1 MHIYI
6 RPINIFCNFVVVE
19 VNTMI
24 MKRIML
30 TSITLLLCTLISSC
44 GSESQTPSTNDD
56 TAPSITL
63 EASTTTNTSVEV
75 KVAISNA
82 DVAYCLLRDE
92 GAATPSTLEMM
103 KGEKLTESGTIK
115 FDGLQTGYTYEVFGI
130 AGKNG
135 TYSNVTALEVK
146 TSGEIDYNFPDAGV
160 KAFTTTADKK
170 SLFKNIEVMDVS
182 GVGDDVATITIDNAT
197 RYQAMEG
204 FGPAITGSAAY
215 NLSKM
220 KPADREKI
228 LKAAFDPKE
237 GLGYNYIRVSIGC
250 SDFSLQ
256 EFTWCDQEGLEFFGV
271 HEEDETYLF
280 PILREILAINPDVKI
295 IAAPWTAPLWMKV
308 GRYDNNPYNKW
319 AGGKLNPD
327 YYDEYA
333 EYLVMWIEEMEANG
347 FEIESITPQNEP
359 LHDGN
364 SASTY
369 MSWEQQRNFIK
380 NNLGPAF
387 EAAGLDTKI
396 WVYDHNFDVTDFVK
410 NIYADKE
417 ASKYVEGSAW
427 HAYGGSS
434 SALAQIYK
442 ADPSK
447 SIYFTEQSIG
457 TWCPNFG
464 DNLLWHIRE
473 VCLGTIN
480 NYCRAVVLW
489 NFMLDAERGP
499 NRPGGCTTCYG
510 FVDCDA
516 SYAYNT
522 LTYRSHWYAIGHM
535 SKVIQRGAYRI
546 KSSGSGV
553 TLSAFENPDG
563 TFAAVILNDKDEDKQ
578 VVVKSPKGDF
588 TLTLAGRSVTSISW

>member
-1 MHIYI
+1 MTHFKLSTLLIALCTFACSCAATNDVI
-6 RPINIFCNFVVVE
+6 DDTPRE
-19 VNTMI
+19 DA
-24 MKRIML
+24 
-30 TSITLLLCTLISSC
+30 TSIELSLIEVT
-44 GSESQTPSTNDD
+44 GSYATVDVQ
-56 TAPSITL
+56 L
-63 EASTTTNTSVEV
+63 V
-75 KVAISNA
+75 NA
-82 DVAYCLLRDE
+82 DVAYCLLCDDT
-92 GAATPSTLEMM
+92 APTPQLSQLM
-103 KGEKLTESGTIK
+103 KGQKLTQSGEIT
-115 FDGLQTGYTYEVFGI
+115 FDGLESGYSYKVYGV

-135 TYSNVTALEVK
+135 VYTGVK
-146 TSGEIDYNFPDAGV
+146 SLDVKASGEIDYNFPDGGV
-160 KAFTTTADKK
+160 KAFTTTASK
-170 SLFKNIEVMDVS
+170 SMLFKDIDIADVS
-182 GVGDDVATITIDNAT
+182 GVGDDVLTLSIDTST

-228 LKAAFDPKE
+228 LKAAFDPE
-237 GLGYNYIRVSIGC
+237 QGLGYNYIRISIGC
-250 SDFSLQ
+250 SDFSLS
-256 EFTWCDQEGLEFFGV
+256 EFTWCDKEGLEFFGV
-271 HEEDETYLF
+271 HDEDKTYLF

-295 IAAPWTAPLWMKV
+295 IAAPWTAPLWMKID
-308 GRYDNNPYNKW
+308 RYNNSPYNKW
-319 AGGKLNPD
+319 AGGKLNPE

-333 EYLVMWIEEMEANG
+333 EYLVMWVEEMEANG
-347 FEIESITPQNEP
+347 FKIESITPQNEP

-396 WVYDHNFDVTDFVK
+396 WIYDHNFDVTDFVK

-434 SALAQIYK
+434 SALAQIVS
-442 ADPSK
+442 ADPTK

-473 VCLGTIN
+473 VCLGAIN
-480 NYCRAVVLW
+480 NSCRAVVLW

-499 NRPGGCTTCYG
+499 NRPGGCQTCYG

-522 LTYRSHWYAIGHM
+522 LTFRSHWYAIGHM
-535 SKVIQRGAYRI
+535 SKVVQRGAYRI

-563 TFAAVILNDKDEDKQ
+563 TLSAVVLNDKDEDKQ

-588 TLTLAGRSVTSISW
+588 TLTLAGRSVTSIIW

>member
-1 MHIYI
+1 M
-6 RPINIFCNFVVVE
+6 RRFSLLASFVA
-19 VNTMI
+19 I
-24 MKRIML
+24 
-30 TSITLLLCTLISSC
+30 CATLIGC
-44 GSESQTPSTNDD
+44 GSESPAQPVDRPT
-56 TAPSITL
+56 
-63 EASTTTNTSVEV
+63 TSVTLKLASATNSSIEV
-75 KVAISNA
+75 DVVLENA
-82 DVAYCLLRDE
+82 DFAYCDIF
-92 GAATPSTLEMM
+92 AADATTPQLSTLRNGR
-103 KGEKLTESGTIK
+103 KITESGKIL
-115 FDGLQTGYTYEVFGI
+115 FEGLEAGYSYKVYAIASRNNVYTGVVGI
-130 AGKNG
+130 D
-135 TYSNVTALEVK
+135 VK
-146 TSGEIDYNFPDAGV
+146 TSGEIDYNFPDGGV
-160 KAFTTTADKK
+160 KAFTTTASK
-170 SLFKNIEVMDVS
+170 SMLFKDIDVADVS
-182 GVGDDVATITIDNAT
+182 NVKDGAPEIKIDAST

-220 KPADREKI
+220 KPTDREKI

-256 EFTWCDQEGLEFFGV
+256 EFTWCDKEGLEFFGV
-271 HEEDETYLF
+271 HDDDKTYLF
-280 PILREILAINPDVKI
+280 PILREILAINPNVKI

-308 GRYDNNPYNKW
+308 DRYSNEPYSKW

-333 EYLVMWIEEMEANG
+333 QYLVMWVEEMELNG
-347 FEIESITPQNEP
+347 FQIESITPQNEP

-396 WVYDHNFDVTDFVK
+396 WIYDHNFDVTDFVK

-489 NFMLDAERGP
+489 NFMLDGNRGP

-535 SKVIQRGAYRI
+535 SRVVKRDAYRI
-546 KSSGSGV
+546 KSSASGV
-553 TLSAFENPDG
+553 AASAFENPDG
-563 TFAAVILNDKDEDKQ
+563 TYSAVVLNDADEEKTL
-578 VVVKSPKGDF
+578 VVKSPAGDF
-588 TLTLAGRSVTSISW
+588 KCKLAARSVTSLIWK

>member
-1 MHIYI
+1 M
-6 RPINIFCNFVVVE
+6 RRLNF
-19 VNTMI
+19 
-24 MKRIML
+24 IML
-30 TSITLLLCTLISSC
+30 IAALCSFTISCAGDNSDTSTPPAKDETTIELSQSS
-44 GSESQTPSTNDD
+44 
-56 TAPSITL
+56 A
-63 EASTTTNTSVEV
+63 TNTSVEV
-75 KVAISNA
+75 SVALANA
-82 DVAYCLLRDE
+82 DVAYCRLYE
-92 GAATPSTLEMM
+92 AGTATPSLSSLRDGQKLSES
-103 KGEKLTESGTIK
+103 GKLTFE
-115 FDGLQTGYTYEVFGI
+115 GLEAGYSYKVYGI
-130 AGKNG
+130 AGRNG
-135 TYSNVTALEVK
+135 IYTNVVGIDVK
-146 TSGEIDYNFPDAGV
+146 TSGEIDYNFPTGGV
-160 KAFTTTADKK
+160 EAFTTTASKSMLMKTIEAEDIRSASDK
-170 SLFKNIEVMDVS
+170 SL
-182 GVGDDVATITIDNAT
+182 TITIDNTT
-197 RYQAMEG
+197 RYQSMEG

-215 NLSKM
+215 NLLKM
-220 KPADREKI
+220 NASERDRLLRE
-228 LKAAFDPKE
+228 AFHPTE
-237 GLGYNYIRVSIGC
+237 GLGYNYVRISIGC
-250 SDFSLQ
+250 SDFSLR
-256 EFTWCDQEGLEFFGV
+256 EYTWCDQEGLEFFAV
-271 HEEDETYLF
+271 HPDDSQYLF
-280 PILREILAINPDVKI
+280 PVLREILAINPDVKI
-295 IAAPWTAPLWMKV
+295 IAAPWTAPLWMKID
-308 GRYDNNPYNKW
+308 RYSNKPYDKW

-333 EYLVMWIEEMEANG
+333 QYLVMWVEEMELNG
-347 FEIESITPQNEP
+347 FKIESITPQNEP

-380 NNLGPAF
+380 NHLGPAF

-396 WVYDHNFDVTDFVK
+396 WIYDHNFDVTDFVK

-442 ADPSK
+442 ADPTK

-516 SYAYNT
+516 SYSYST
-522 LTYRSHWYAIGHM
+522 LTFRSHWYAIGHM
-535 SKVIQRGAYRI
+535 SKVVKRNAVRI
-546 KSSGSGV
+546 KCSGSV
-553 TLSAFENPDG
+553 TASAFENPDG
-563 TFAAVILNDKDEDKQ
+563 TIAAVMLNDSEDDKQ

-588 TLTLAGRSVTSISW
+588 VVTLAARSVTSLVW

>member
-1 MHIYI
+1 MTH
-6 RPINIFCNFVVVE
+6 F
-19 VNTMI
+19 
-24 MKRIML
+24 KL
-30 TSITLLLCTLISSC
+30 STLLIALCTFACSCAASNEVTDTPIS
-44 GSESQTPSTNDD
+44 DK
-56 TAPSITL
+56 PSIEL
-63 EASTTTNTSVEV
+63 RLCNATNTSVEV
-75 KVAISNA
+75 EVTLANA
-82 DVAYCLLRDE
+82 DVAYCVLCNE

-103 KGEKLTESGTIK
+103 KGQKLTSSGIVT
-115 FDGLQTGYTYEVFGI
+115 FDGLETGYTYVVFGV
-130 AGKNG
+130 AGSNG
-135 TYSNVTALEVK
+135 TYSNVCSLEIM
-146 TSGEIDYNFPDAGV
+146 TSGEIDYNFPDEGV
-160 KAFTTTADKK
+160 KAFTTTASKTM
-170 SLFKNIEVMDVS
+170 LFKDIDVADLS
-182 GVGDDVATITIDNAT
+182 GVGDGILTLTIDNGT

-228 LKAAFDPKE
+228 LKAAFDPEE
-237 GLGYNYIRVSIGC
+237 GLGYNYIRISIGC
-250 SDFSLQ
+250 SDFSLT
-256 EFTWCDQEGLEFFGV
+256 EFTWCDKEGLEFFGV
-271 HEEDETYLF
+271 HDDDKTYLF
-280 PILREILAINPDVKI
+280 PILREILAINPSVKI
-295 IAAPWTAPLWMKV
+295 IAAPWTVPLWMKI

-319 AGGKLNPD
+319 AGGRLNPD

-333 EYLVMWIEEMEANG
+333 EYLVMWVEEMEANG
-347 FEIESITPQNEP
+347 FKIESITPQNEP

-387 EAAGLDTKI
+387 EKAGLDTKI
-396 WVYDHNFDVTDFVK
+396 WIYDHNFDVTDFVK

-442 ADPSK
+442 ADPTK

-480 NYCRAVVLW
+480 NSCRAVVLW

-499 NRPGGCTTCYG
+499 NRPGGCQTCYG

-535 SKVIQRGAYRI
+535 SKVVQRGAYRI

-563 TFAAVILNDKDEDKQ
+563 TLSAVVLNDKDEDRQ
-578 VVVKSPKGDF
+578 VVIKSPKGDF
-588 TLTLAGRSVTSISW
+588 TLTLAGRSVTSIIW

>member
-1 MHIYI
+1 M
-6 RPINIFCNFVVVE
+6 RRLNF
-19 VNTMI
+19 
-24 MKRIML
+24 IML
-30 TSITLLLCTLISSC
+30 IAALCSFTISCAGDNSDTSTPPAKDETTIELSQSS
-44 GSESQTPSTNDD
+44 
-56 TAPSITL
+56 A
-63 EASTTTNTSVEV
+63 TNTSVEV
-75 KVAISNA
+75 SVALANA
-82 DVAYCLLRDE
+82 DVAYCRLCE
-92 GAATPSTLEMM
+92 AGTATPSLSSLRDGQKLSES
-103 KGEKLTESGTIK
+103 GKLTFE
-115 FDGLQTGYTYEVFGI
+115 GLEAGYSYKVYGI
-130 AGKNG
+130 AGRNG
-135 TYSNVTALEVK
+135 IYTNVVGIDVK
-146 TSGEIDYNFPDAGV
+146 TSGEIDYNFPTGGV
-160 KAFTTTADKK
+160 EAFTTTASKSMLMKTIEAEDIRSASDK
-170 SLFKNIEVMDVS
+170 SL
-182 GVGDDVATITIDNAT
+182 TITIDNTT
-197 RYQAMEG
+197 RYQSMEG

-215 NLSKM
+215 NLLKM
-220 KPADREKI
+220 NASERDRLLRE
-228 LKAAFDPKE
+228 AFHPTE
-237 GLGYNYIRVSIGC
+237 GLGYNYVRISIGC
-250 SDFSLQ
+250 SDFSLR
-256 EFTWCDQEGLEFFGV
+256 EYTWCDQEGLEFFAV
-271 HEEDETYLF
+271 HPDDSQYLF
-280 PILREILAINPDVKI
+280 PVLREILAINPDVKI
-295 IAAPWTAPLWMKV
+295 IAAPWTAPLWMKID
-308 GRYDNNPYNKW
+308 RYSNKPYDKW

-333 EYLVMWIEEMEANG
+333 QYLVMWVEEMELNG
-347 FEIESITPQNEP
+347 FKIESITPQNEP

-380 NNLGPAF
+380 NHLGPAF

-396 WVYDHNFDVTDFVK
+396 WIYDHNFDVTDFVK

-442 ADPSK
+442 ADPTK

-516 SYAYNT
+516 SYSYST
-522 LTYRSHWYAIGHM
+522 LTFRSHWYAIGHM
-535 SKVIQRGAYRI
+535 SKVVKRNAVRI
-546 KSSGSGV
+546 KCSGSV
-553 TLSAFENPDG
+553 TASAFENPDG
-563 TFAAVILNDKDEDKQ
+563 TIAAVMLNDSEDDKQ

-588 TLTLAGRSVTSISW
+588 VVTLAARSVTSLVW

>member
-1 MHIYI
+1 M
-6 RPINIFCNFVVVE
+6 RRLNF
-19 VNTMI
+19 
-24 MKRIML
+24 IML
-30 TSITLLLCTLISSC
+30 IAALCSFTISCAGDNSDTSTPPAKDETTIELSQSS
-44 GSESQTPSTNDD
+44 
-56 TAPSITL
+56 A
-63 EASTTTNTSVEV
+63 TNTSVEV
-75 KVAISNA
+75 SVALANA
-82 DVAYCLLRDE
+82 DVAYCRLYE
-92 GAATPSTLEMM
+92 AGTATPSLSSLRDGQKLSES
-103 KGEKLTESGTIK
+103 GKLT
-115 FDGLQTGYTYEVFGI
+115 FDGLEAGYSYKVYGI
-130 AGKNG
+130 AGRNG
-135 TYSNVTALEVK
+135 IYTNVVGIDVK
-146 TSGEIDYNFPDAGV
+146 TSGEIDYNFPTGGV
-160 KAFTTTADKK
+160 EAFTTTASKSMLMKTIEAEDIRSASDK
-170 SLFKNIEVMDVS
+170 SL
-182 GVGDDVATITIDNAT
+182 TITIDNTT
-197 RYQAMEG
+197 RYQSMEG

-215 NLSKM
+215 NLLKM
-220 KPADREKI
+220 NASERDRLLRE
-228 LKAAFDPKE
+228 AFHPTE
-237 GLGYNYIRVSIGC
+237 GLGYNYVRISIGC
-250 SDFSLQ
+250 SDFSLR
-256 EFTWCDQEGLEFFGV
+256 EYTWCDQEGLEFFAV
-271 HEEDETYLF
+271 HPDDSQYLF
-280 PILREILAINPDVKI
+280 PVLREILAINPDVKI
-295 IAAPWTAPLWMKV
+295 IAAPWTAPLWMKID
-308 GRYDNNPYNKW
+308 RYSNKPYDKW

-333 EYLVMWIEEMEANG
+333 QYLVMWVEEMELNG
-347 FEIESITPQNEP
+347 FKIESITPQNEP

-380 NNLGPAF
+380 NHLGPAF

-396 WVYDHNFDVTDFVK
+396 WIYDHNFDVTDFVK

-442 ADPSK
+442 ADPTK

-516 SYAYNT
+516 SYSYST
-522 LTYRSHWYAIGHM
+522 LTFRSHWYAIGHM
-535 SKVIQRGAYRI
+535 SKVVKRNAVRI
-546 KSSGSGV
+546 KCSGSV
-553 TLSAFENPDG
+553 TASAFENPDG
-563 TFAAVILNDKDEDKQ
+563 TIAAVMLNDSEDDKQ

-588 TLTLAGRSVTSISW
+588 VVTLAARSVTSLVW

>member
-1 MHIYI
+1 MRDLKLSALLIVLCSFI
-6 RPINIFCNFVVVE
+6 CSCAGSDPSTPTPPKAE
-19 VNTMI
+19 
-24 MKRIML
+24 
-30 TSITLLLCTLISSC
+30 TSIELSL
-44 GSESQTPSTNDD
+44 N
-56 TAPSITL
+56 
-63 EASTTTNTSVEV
+63 EATGNSV
-75 KVAISNA
+75 KVNAKLVDA
-82 DVAYCLLRDE
+82 DVAYCLLLDNE
-92 GAATPSTLEMM
+92 APTPQLSQLM
-103 KGEKLTESGTIK
+103 KGTKLTESGVIT
-115 FDGLQTGYTYEVFGI
+115 FDGLETGYTYKVYGI
-130 AGKNG
+130 ASKSSVYTGVV
-135 TYSNVTALEVK
+135 SLEVK
-146 TSGEIDYNFPDAGV
+146 TTGEIDYNFPDAGV

-170 SLFKNIEVMDVS
+170 SLFKDIDVEDVS
-182 GVGDDVATITIDNAT
+182 GVGDNITTITVDNAT

-250 SDFSLQ
+250 SDFSLS

-295 IAAPWTAPLWMKV
+295 IAAPWTAPLWMKID
-308 GRYDNNPYNKW
+308 RYNNNPYNKW

-333 EYLVMWIEEMEANG
+333 QYLVMWVEEMEANG
-347 FEIESITPQNEP
+347 FKIESITPQNEP

-396 WVYDHNFDVTDFVK
+396 WIYDHNFDVTDFVK

-499 NRPGGCTTCYG
+499 NRPGGCQTCYG

-535 SKVIQRGAYRI
+535 SKVVQRGAYRI
-546 KSSGSGV
+546 KSSGAGV

-563 TFAAVILNDKDEDKQ
+563 TLAAVVLNEKDEEKQ

-588 TLTLAGRSVTSISW
+588 TLTLAGRSVTSIIW

>member
-1 MHIYI
+1 
-6 RPINIFCNFVVVE
+6 
-19 VNTMI
+19 
-24 MKRIML
+24 MKRFG
-30 TSITLLLCTLISSC
+30 LLMFTMALCAICTAC
-44 GSESQTPSTNDD
+44 GNE
-56 TAPSITL
+56 APADKPV
-63 EASTTTNTSVEV
+63 ETTTSVALELVEAKGDSVEV
-75 KVAISNA
+75 KLTLTNA
-82 DVAYCLLRDE
+82 DVAYCLLLDE
-92 GAATPSTLEMM
+92 ESTTPQLTQMM
-103 KGEKLTESGTIK
+103 KGNKLTESGNVT
-115 FDGLQTGYTYEVFGI
+115 FDGLESGYTYMVYAI
-130 AGKNG
+130 AGKNN
-135 TYSNVTALEVK
+135 TYTGIKSLEVK
-146 TSGEIDYNFPDAGV
+146 TSGEIDYNFPDGGV
-160 KAFTTTADKK
+160 KAFTTTASK
-170 SLFKNIEVMDVS
+170 SMLFKDIAVADVS
-182 GVGDDVATITIDNAT
+182 GVADDITTLTIDSST

-228 LKAAFDPKE
+228 LKAAFDTKE
-237 GLGYNYIRVSIGC
+237 GLGYNYIRISIGC
-250 SDFSLQ
+250 SDFSLS

-271 HEEDETYLF
+271 HEEDSTYLF
-280 PILREILAINPDVKI
+280 PILREILTINPNVKI
-295 IAAPWTAPLWMKV
+295 IAAPWTAPLWMKID
-308 GRYDNNPYNKW
+308 RYSNEPYTKW

-333 EYLVMWIEEMEANG
+333 EYLVMWVEEMEANG
-347 FEIESITPQNEP
+347 FQIESITPQNEP

-369 MSWEQQRNFIK
+369 MTWEQQRNFIK
-380 NNLGPAF
+380 NHLGPAF
-387 EAAGLDTKI
+387 EAASLDTKI
-396 WVYDHNFDVTDFVK
+396 WIYDHNFDVTDFVT
-410 NIYADKE
+410 NIYKDKE

-434 SALAQIYK
+434 SALATVYK

-464 DNLLWHIRE
+464 DNLLWHIHE

-516 SYAYNT
+516 SYSYNT

-535 SKVIQRGAYRI
+535 SKVVQRGAYRI

-553 TLSAFENPDG
+553 TMSAFENPDG
-563 TFAAVILNDKDEDKQ
+563 TLSAVILNDKDEDKQ

-588 TLTLAGRSVTSISW
+588 TLTLAGRSVTSIVW

>member
-1 MHIYI
+1 M
-6 RPINIFCNFVVVE
+6 RRLNF
-19 VNTMI
+19 
-24 MKRIML
+24 IML
-30 TSITLLLCTLISSC
+30 IAALCSFTISCAGDNSDTSTPPAKDETTIELSQSS
-44 GSESQTPSTNDD
+44 
-56 TAPSITL
+56 A
-63 EASTTTNTSVEV
+63 TNTSVEV
-75 KVAISNA
+75 SVALANA
-82 DVAYCLLRDE
+82 DVAYCRLYE
-92 GAATPSTLEMM
+92 AGTATPSLSSLRDGQKLSES
-103 KGEKLTESGTIK
+103 GKLTFE
-115 FDGLQTGYTYEVFGI
+115 GLEAGYSYKVYGI
-130 AGKNG
+130 AGRNG
-135 TYSNVTALEVK
+135 IYTNVVGIDVK
-146 TSGEIDYNFPDAGV
+146 TSGEIDYNFPTGGV
-160 KAFTTTADKK
+160 EAFTTTASKSMLMKTIEAEDIRSASDK
-170 SLFKNIEVMDVS
+170 SL
-182 GVGDDVATITIDNAT
+182 TITIDNTT
-197 RYQAMEG
+197 RYQSMEG

-215 NLSKM
+215 NLLKM
-220 KPADREKI
+220 NASERDRLLRE
-228 LKAAFDPKE
+228 AFHPTE
-237 GLGYNYIRVSIGC
+237 GLGYNYVRISIGC
-250 SDFSLQ
+250 SDFSLR
-256 EFTWCDQEGLEFFGV
+256 EYTWCDQEGLEFFAV
-271 HEEDETYLF
+271 HPDDSQYLF
-280 PILREILAINPDVKI
+280 PVLREILAINPDVKI
-295 IAAPWTAPLWMKV
+295 IAAPWTAPLWMKID
-308 GRYDNNPYNKW
+308 RYSNKPYDKW

-333 EYLVMWIEEMEANG
+333 QYLVMWVEEMELNG
-347 FEIESITPQNEP
+347 FKIESITPQNEP

-380 NNLGPAF
+380 NHLGPAF

-396 WVYDHNFDVTDFVK
+396 WIYDHNFDVTDFVK

-442 ADPSK
+442 ADPTK

-516 SYAYNT
+516 SYSYST
-522 LTYRSHWYAIGHM
+522 LTFRSHWYAIGHM
-535 SKVIQRGAYRI
+535 SKVVKRDAVRI
-546 KSSGSGV
+546 KCSGSV
-553 TLSAFENPDG
+553 TASAFENPDG
-563 TFAAVILNDKDEDKQ
+563 TIAAVMLNDSEDDKQ
-578 VVVKSPKGDF
+578 VVLKSPKGDF
-588 TLTLAGRSVTSISW
+588 VVTLAARSVTSLVW

>member
-1 MHIYI
+1 
-6 RPINIFCNFVVVE
+6 
-19 VNTMI
+19 
-24 MKRIML
+24 MKRFG
-30 TSITLLLCTLISSC
+30 LLLLTLAMCAICTAC
-44 GSESQTPSTNDD
+44 GNEAPADKPIQTV
-56 TAPSITL
+56 
-63 EASTTTNTSVEV
+63 TSVELALIEAKNDSV
-75 KVAISNA
+75 EIKLTLTDA
-82 DVAYCLLRDE
+82 DVAYCLLLDE
-92 GAATPSTLEMM
+92 GAATPQLSQLM
-103 KGEKLTESGTIK
+103 KGKKLTESGNIT
-115 FDGLQTGYTYEVFGI
+115 FDGLEAGYTYVVFAI
-130 AGKNG
+130 AGKNN
-135 TYSNVTALEVK
+135 TYTGVKSLEVK
-146 TSGEIDYNFPDAGV
+146 TSGEIDYNYPDDGV
-160 KAFTTTADKK
+160 KAFTTTASK
-170 SLFKNIEVMDVS
+170 SMLFKDIEVKDTS
-182 GVGDDVATITIDNAT
+182 GVGDDVTTLSIDSST

-220 KPADREKI
+220 RPADREKI

-250 SDFSLQ
+250 SDFSLS

-280 PILREILAINPDVKI
+280 PILREILAINPNVKI

-308 GRYDNNPYNKW
+308 DRYSNEPYSKW

-333 EYLVMWIEEMEANG
+333 QYLVMWVEEMEANG
-347 FEIESITPQNEP
+347 FQIESITPQNEP

-396 WVYDHNFDVTDFVK
+396 WIYDHNFDVTDFVK

-499 NRPGGCTTCYG
+499 NRPGGCQTCYG
-510 FVDCDA
+510 FVDCDG

-546 KSSGSGV
+546 KSSGAGV
-553 TLSAFENPDG
+553 TMSAFENPDG
-563 TFAAVILNDKDEDKQ
+563 TLSAVILNDSDKDKQ
-578 VVVKSPKGDF
+578 VVIKSPKGDF
-588 TLTLAGRSVTSISW
+588 TLTLAGRSVTSIIW

>member
-1 MHIYI
+1 M
-6 RPINIFCNFVVVE
+6 NFATTLIVALATLFSGCGKEPAPAPTPNENKTTIELKQANATDNTVE
-19 VNTMI
+19 VAV
-24 MKRIML
+24 
-30 TSITLLLCTLISSC
+30 TL
-44 GSESQTPSTNDD
+44 Q
-56 TAPSITL
+56 
-63 EASTTTNTSVEV
+63 
-75 KVAISNA
+75 NA
-82 DVAYCLLRDE
+82 DVAYCLLLD
-92 GAATPSTLEMM
+92 ADSATPQLTAMM
-103 KGEKLTESGTIK
+103 KGEKLTESTTLT
-115 FDGLQTGYTYEVFGI
+115 FDGLESGYTYKVYGI
-130 AGKNG
+130 AARNSVY
-135 TYSNVTALEVK
+135 TNVVGIEVR
-146 TSGEIDYNFPDAGV
+146 TSGEIDYNFPDEGV
-160 KAFTTTADKK
+160 KAITTTASK
-170 SLFKNIEVMDVS
+170 SMLFKEVAASDTSKLPADAVE
-182 GVGDDVATITIDNAT
+182 ITIDNKT
-197 RYQAMEG
+197 HYQSMEG

-220 KPADREKI
+220 KEADRAKI
-228 LKAAFDPKE
+228 LKDAFHPTE

-295 IAAPWTAPLWMKV
+295 IAAPWTAPLWMKID
-308 GRYDNNPYNKW
+308 RYNNTPYNKW

-333 EYLVMWIEEMEANG
+333 QYLVMWVEEMEANG
-347 FEIESITPQNEP
+347 FKIESITPQNEP

-387 EAAGLDTKI
+387 EEAGLTTKI
-396 WVYDHNFDVTDFVK
+396 WIYDHNFDVTDFVK

-499 NRPGGCTTCYG
+499 NRPGGCQTCYG
-510 FVDCDA
+510 FVDCDG

-535 SKVIQRGAYRI
+535 SKVVQRGAQRI
-546 KSSGSGV
+546 KSSASGV

-563 TFAAVILNDKDEDKQ
+563 TLSAVVLNDKDEDKQ
-578 VVVKSPKGDF
+578 VVVRSPKGDF
-588 TLTLAGRSVTSISW
+588 VLTLAGRSVTSIIW

>member
-1 MHIYI
+1 M
-6 RPINIFCNFVVVE
+6 RRLNF
-19 VNTMI
+19 
-24 MKRIML
+24 IML
-30 TSITLLLCTLISSC
+30 IAALCSFTISCAGDNSDTSTPPAKDETTIELSQSS
-44 GSESQTPSTNDD
+44 
-56 TAPSITL
+56 A
-63 EASTTTNTSVEV
+63 TNTSVEV
-75 KVAISNA
+75 SVALANA
-82 DVAYCLLRDE
+82 DVAYCRLYE
-92 GAATPSTLEMM
+92 AGTATPSLSSLRDGQKLSES
-103 KGEKLTESGTIK
+103 GKLTFE
-115 FDGLQTGYTYEVFGI
+115 GLEAGYSYKVYGI
-130 AGKNG
+130 AGRNG
-135 TYSNVTALEVK
+135 IYTNVVGIDVK
-146 TSGEIDYNFPDAGV
+146 TSGEIDYNFPTGGV
-160 KAFTTTADKK
+160 EAFTTTASKSMLMKTIEAEDIRSASDK
-170 SLFKNIEVMDVS
+170 SL
-182 GVGDDVATITIDNAT
+182 TITIDNTT
-197 RYQAMEG
+197 RYQSMEG

-215 NLSKM
+215 NLLKM
-220 KPADREKI
+220 NASERDRLLRE
-228 LKAAFDPKE
+228 AFHSTE
-237 GLGYNYIRVSIGC
+237 GLGYNYVRISIGC
-250 SDFSLQ
+250 SDFSLR
-256 EFTWCDQEGLEFFGV
+256 EYTWCDQEGLEFFAV
-271 HEEDETYLF
+271 HPDDSQYLF
-280 PILREILAINPDVKI
+280 PVLREILAINPDVKI
-295 IAAPWTAPLWMKV
+295 IAAPWTAPLWMKID
-308 GRYDNNPYNKW
+308 RYSNKPYDKW

-333 EYLVMWIEEMEANG
+333 QYLVMWVEEMELNG
-347 FEIESITPQNEP
+347 FKIESITPQNEP

-380 NNLGPAF
+380 NHLGPAF

-396 WVYDHNFDVTDFVK
+396 WIYDHNFDVTDFVK

-442 ADPSK
+442 ADPTK

-516 SYAYNT
+516 SYSYST
-522 LTYRSHWYAIGHM
+522 LTFRSHWYAIGHM
-535 SKVIQRGAYRI
+535 SKVVKRDAVRI
-546 KSSGSGV
+546 KCSGSV
-553 TLSAFENPDG
+553 TASAFENPDG
-563 TFAAVILNDKDEDKQ
+563 TIAAVMLNDSEDDKQ

-588 TLTLAGRSVTSISW
+588 VVTLAARSVTSLVW

>member
-1 MHIYI
+1 
-6 RPINIFCNFVVVE
+6 
-19 VNTMI
+19 
-24 MKRIML
+24 MKRFGLILL
-30 TSITLLLCTLISSC
+30 TMAMCAIYTAC
-44 GSESQTPSTNDD
+44 GSDAPAPKPDVEK
-56 TAPSITL
+56 TAIELSL
-63 EASTTTNTSVEV
+63 AEATDTSV
-75 KVAISNA
+75 KVNVTLVNA
-82 DVAYCLLRDE
+82 DVAYCLLQDVE
-92 GAATPSTLEMM
+92 SPTPQLTQLMKGKKLSESGIVTFDTLEA
-103 KGEKLTESGTIK
+103 
-115 FDGLQTGYTYEVFGI
+115 GYSYRIYGV
-130 AGKNG
+130 AGKDN
-135 TYSNVTALEVK
+135 TYSGVVSLEVK
-146 TSGEIDYNFPDAGV
+146 ASGEIDYNFPDGGV
-160 KAFTTTADKK
+160 KAFTTTASK
-170 SLFKNIEVMDVS
+170 SMLFKDIDVKDVS
-182 GVGDDVATITIDNAT
+182 DVADDITTLTIDNAT

-250 SDFSLQ
+250 SDFSLS

-280 PILREILAINPDVKI
+280 PILREILRINPDVKI
-295 IAAPWTAPLWMKV
+295 IAAPWTAPLWMKID
-308 GRYDNNPYNKW
+308 RYSNEPYSKW
-319 AGGKLNPD
+319 AGGRLNPD

-333 EYLVMWIEEMEANG
+333 QYLVMWVEEMEANG
-347 FEIESITPQNEP
+347 FKIESITPQNEP

-387 EAAGLDTKI
+387 EEAGLDTKI
-396 WVYDHNFDVTDFVK
+396 WIYDHNFDVTDFVK

-499 NRPGGCTTCYG
+499 NRPGGCQTCYG

-535 SKVIQRGAYRI
+535 SKVVQRGAYRI

-553 TLSAFENPDG
+553 TMSAFENPDG
-563 TFAAVILNDKDEDKQ
+563 TLSAVILNDKDESKQ

-588 TLTLAGRSVTSISW
+588 TLTLAGRSVTSIIW

>member
-1 MHIYI
+1 MIQFKFIMLIAALCSFTYGCAGDNSESTI
-6 RPINIFCNFVVVE
+6 PPAKDKTVIELRQISATDNSVDVE
-19 VNTMI
+19 V
-24 MKRIML
+24 
-30 TSITLLLCTLISSC
+30 TL
-44 GSESQTPSTNDD
+44 
-56 TAPSITL
+56 A
-63 EASTTTNTSVEV
+63 
-75 KVAISNA
+75 NA
-82 DVAYCLLRDE
+82 DIAYCRLYEAD
-92 GAATPSTLEMM
+92 AATPSLSALR
-103 KGEKLTESGTIK
+103 GGRSLTESGMVT
-115 FDGLQTGYTYEVFGI
+115 FDGLESGYTYKIYGVAGRNSVYTNVVGI
-130 AGKNG
+130 
-135 TYSNVTALEVK
+135 EVK
-146 TSGEIDYNFPDAGV
+146 TSGEIDYNFPEGGV
-160 KAFTTTADKK
+160 EAFTTTASKSMLMKDVEVQDVRSATDK
-170 SLFKNIEVMDVS
+170 SL
-182 GVGDDVATITIDNAT
+182 TLTIDNT
-197 RYQAMEG
+197 THYQAMEG

-215 NLSKM
+215 NLLKM
-220 KPADREKI
+220 NPTERDRLLRE
-228 LKAAFDPKE
+228 AFHPTE
-237 GLGYNYIRVSIGC
+237 GLGYNYVRISIGC

-271 HEEDETYLF
+271 HPDDSTYLF
-280 PILREILAINPDVKI
+280 PVLREILAINPDVKI
-295 IAAPWTAPLWMKV
+295 IAAPWTAPLWMKID
-308 GRYDNNPYNKW
+308 RYSNNPYNKW

-333 EYLVMWIEEMEANG
+333 QYLVMWVEEMELNG
-347 FEIESITPQNEP
+347 FKIASITPQNEP

-369 MSWEQQRNFIK
+369 MLWEQQRNFIK
-380 NNLGPAF
+380 NHLGPAF

-396 WVYDHNFDVTDFVK
+396 WIYDHNFDVTDFVK

-442 ADPSK
+442 ADPTK

-516 SYAYNT
+516 SYSYST
-522 LTYRSHWYAIGHM
+522 LTFRSHWYAIGHM
-535 SKVIQRGAYRI
+535 SKVVQRGAYRI
-546 KSSGSGV
+546 KSSGAGV

-563 TFAAVILNDKDEDKQ
+563 SLAAVILNDADSDKQ
-578 VVVKSPKGDF
+578 VVVMSPKGDF
-588 TLTLAGRSVTSISW
+588 VLNVAARSVTSLKW

>member
-1 MHIYI
+1 MSFNSVSTLIVALATLFSGCGKEPAPAPAPNEDKTTI
-6 RPINIFCNFVVVE
+6 ELRQTNATDNTVE
-19 VNTMI
+19 VAVT
-24 MKRIML
+24 L
-30 TSITLLLCTLISSC
+30 TNADIAYCLLLDA
-44 GSESQTPSTNDD
+44 ESQTPQL
-56 TAPSITL
+56 TAMT
-63 EASTTTNTSVEV
+63 
-75 KVAISNA
+75 
-82 DVAYCLLRDE
+82 
-92 GAATPSTLEMM
+92 
-103 KGEKLTESGTIK
+103 KGTKLTETATLT
-115 FDGLQTGYTYEVFGI
+115 FDGLEAGYTYKVYGI
-130 AGKNG
+130 AGRNSVY
-135 TYSNVTALEVK
+135 TNVVGIEVK
-146 TSGEIDYNFPDAGV
+146 TSGEIDYNFPEAGV
-160 KAFTTTADKK
+160 KAITTTASKTM
-170 SLFKNIEVMDVS
+170 LFKDIEASDISTLPNDAVEIS
-182 GVGDDVATITIDNAT
+182 IDNST
-197 RYQAMEG
+197 RYQTMEG
-204 FGPAITGSAAY
+204 FGPAITGSSAY

-228 LKAAFDPKE
+228 LKAAFHPTE

-250 SDFSLQ
+250 SDFSLS
-256 EFTWCDQEGLEFFGV
+256 EFTWCDEEGLEFFGV
-271 HEEDETYLF
+271 HDEDKTYLF

-295 IAAPWTAPLWMKV
+295 IAAPWTVPLWMKID
-308 GRYDNNPYNKW
+308 RYSNEPYTKW
-319 AGGKLNPD
+319 AGGRLNPE

-333 EYLVMWIEEMEANG
+333 QYLVMWVEEMEANG
-347 FEIESITPQNEP
+347 FKIEAITPQNEP

-387 EAAGLDTKI
+387 EAAELDTKI
-396 WVYDHNFDVTDFVK
+396 WIYDHNFDVTDFVK

-442 ADPSK
+442 ADPTK

-510 FVDCDA
+510 FVDCDG

-535 SKVIQRGAYRI
+535 SKAVQRGAQRI
-546 KSSGSGV
+546 KSSGAGV

-563 TFAAVILNDKDEDKQ
+563 TLSAVVLNDKESDQ
-578 VVVKSPKGDF
+578 RVVVRSPKGDF
-588 TLTLAGRSVTSISW
+588 VLTLAGRSVTSIVW

>member
-1 MHIYI
+1 M
-6 RPINIFCNFVVVE
+6 NIATTLIVALATLFSGCGKEPAPAPTPNEDKTTIELKQVNATDNTVE
-19 VNTMI
+19 VAV
-24 MKRIML
+24 
-30 TSITLLLCTLISSC
+30 TL
-44 GSESQTPSTNDD
+44 
-56 TAPSITL
+56 
-63 EASTTTNTSVEV
+63 
-75 KVAISNA
+75 KNA
-82 DVAYCLLRDE
+82 DVAYCLLLD
-92 GAATPSTLEMM
+92 ADSATPQLTAMM
-103 KGEKLTESGTIK
+103 KGEKLTESATLT
-115 FDGLQTGYTYEVFGI
+115 FDGLESGYTYKVYGI
-130 AGKNG
+130 AGRNSVY
-135 TYSNVTALEVK
+135 TNVEGIEVR
-146 TSGEIDYNFPDAGV
+146 TSGEIDYNFPDDGV
-160 KAFTTTADKK
+160 KAITTTASK
-170 SLFKNIEVMDVS
+170 SMLFKEVAVS
-182 GVGDDVATITIDNAT
+182 DTSKLPADAVEITIDNKT
-197 RYQAMEG
+197 HYQSMEG

-220 KPADREKI
+220 KEADRAKI
-228 LKAAFDPKE
+228 LKDAFHPTE
-237 GLGYNYIRVSIGC
+237 GLGYNYIRISIGC

-271 HEEDETYLF
+271 HEEDKTYLF

-295 IAAPWTAPLWMKV
+295 IAAPWTAPLWMKID
-308 GRYDNNPYNKW
+308 RYNNTPYNKW

-333 EYLVMWIEEMEANG
+333 QYLVMWVEEMEANG
-347 FEIESITPQNEP
+347 FKIESITPQNEP

-396 WVYDHNFDVTDFVK
+396 WIYDHNFDVTDFVK

-442 ADPSK
+442 ADPTK

-499 NRPGGCTTCYG
+499 NRPGGCQTCYG
-510 FVDCDA
+510 FVDCDG

-535 SKVIQRGAYRI
+535 SKVVQRGAQRI
-546 KSSGSGV
+546 KSSASGV

-563 TFAAVILNDKDEDKQ
+563 TLSAVVLNDKDEDKQ
-578 VVVKSPKGDF
+578 VVVRSPKGDF
-588 TLTLAGRSVTSISW
+588 VLTLAGRSVTSIIW

>member
-1 MHIYI
+1 MRDLKLSALLIVLCSFI
-6 RPINIFCNFVVVE
+6 CSCAGSDPSTPTPPKAE
-19 VNTMI
+19 
-24 MKRIML
+24 
-30 TSITLLLCTLISSC
+30 TSIELSL
-44 GSESQTPSTNDD
+44 N
-56 TAPSITL
+56 
-63 EASTTTNTSVEV
+63 EATGNSV
-75 KVAISNA
+75 KVNAKLVDA
-82 DVAYCLLRDE
+82 DVAYCLLLDNE
-92 GAATPSTLEMM
+92 APTPQLSQLM
-103 KGEKLTESGTIK
+103 KGTKLTESGVIT
-115 FDGLQTGYTYEVFGI
+115 FDGLETGYTYKVYGI
-130 AGKNG
+130 ASKSSVYTGVV
-135 TYSNVTALEVK
+135 SLEVK
-146 TSGEIDYNFPDAGV
+146 TTGEIDYNFPDAGV

-170 SLFKNIEVMDVS
+170 SLFKDIDVEDVS
-182 GVGDDVATITIDNAT
+182 GVGDNITTITVDNAT

-250 SDFSLQ
+250 SDFSLS

-295 IAAPWTAPLWMKV
+295 IAAPWTAPLWMKID
-308 GRYDNNPYNKW
+308 RYNNNPYNKW

-333 EYLVMWIEEMEANG
+333 QYLVMWVEEMEANG
-347 FEIESITPQNEP
+347 FKIEAITPQNEP

-396 WVYDHNFDVTDFVK
+396 WIYDHNFDVTDFVK

-499 NRPGGCTTCYG
+499 NRPGGCQTCYG

-535 SKVIQRGAYRI
+535 SKVVQRDAYRI
-546 KSSGSGV
+546 KSSGAGV

-563 TFAAVILNDKDEDKQ
+563 TLAAVVLNEKDEEKQ

-588 TLTLAGRSVTSISW
+588 TLTLAGRSVTSIIW

>member
-1 MHIYI
+1 
-6 RPINIFCNFVVVE
+6 
-19 VNTMI
+19 
-24 MKRIML
+24 MKRFG
-30 TSITLLLCTLISSC
+30 LLLLTMALCAICTAC
-44 GSESQTPSTNDD
+44 GNEAPAPKPEENE
-56 TAPSITL
+56 TAIELSLVAATD
-63 EASTTTNTSVEV
+63 TSV
-75 KVAISNA
+75 KVNVSLVNA
-82 DVAYCLLRDE
+82 DVAYCILLDDE
-92 GAATPSTLEMM
+92 ATTPQLTQLM
-103 KGEKLTESGTIK
+103 KGTKLTESGEIT
-115 FDGLQTGYTYEVFGI
+115 FGSLEAGYSYKVFGI
-130 AGKNG
+130 AGKNSVYTG
-135 TYSNVTALEVK
+135 VESLDVK
-146 TSGEIDYNFPDAGV
+146 TSGEIDYNFPDGGV
-160 KAFTTTADKK
+160 KAFTTTASK
-170 SLFKNIEVMDVS
+170 SMLFKDVDVKDVS
-182 GVGDDVATITIDNAT
+182 GVKDDIEVLTIDNAT

-220 KPADREKI
+220 KAADREKI

-237 GLGYNYIRVSIGC
+237 GLGYNYIRISIGC
-250 SDFSLQ
+250 SDFSLS
-256 EFTWCDQEGLEFFGV
+256 EFTWCDQEGLEFFEV
-271 HEEDETYLF
+271 HDDDKTYLF

-295 IAAPWTAPLWMKV
+295 IAAPWTAPLWMKID
-308 GRYDNNPYNKW
+308 RYNNGPYNKW

-333 EYLVMWIEEMEANG
+333 EYLVMWVEEMEANG
-347 FEIESITPQNEP
+347 FKIESITPQNEP

-387 EAAGLDTKI
+387 EEAGLDTKI
-396 WVYDHNFDVTDFVK
+396 WIYDHNFDVTDFVK

-499 NRPGGCTTCYG
+499 NRPGGCQTCYG
-510 FVDCDA
+510 FVDCDG

-535 SKVIQRGAYRI
+535 SKVVQRGAYRI
-546 KSSGSGV
+546 KSSGAGV

-563 TFAAVILNDKDEDKQ
+563 SFSAVILNDKDEDKQ

-588 TLTLAGRSVTSISW
+588 TLTLAGRSVTSIIW

>member
-1 MHIYI
+1 MT
-6 RPINIFCNFVVVE
+6 RINFLSFVLTFATLFTACGND
-19 VNTMI
+19 NTSEPPAPQPEKASI
-24 MKRIML
+24 
-30 TSITLLLCTLISSC
+30 SITPIAVM
-44 GSESQTPSTNDD
+44 GE
-56 TAPSITL
+56 
-63 EASTTTNTSVEV
+63 SVEV
-75 KVAISNA
+75 EVSFENA
-82 DVAYCLLRDE
+82 DVAYCMIADGE
-92 GAATPSTLEMM
+92 ATTPSLTTLM
-103 KGEKLTESGTIK
+103 KGVKLTTPDK
-115 FDGLQTGYTYEVFGI
+115 VVFDGLESATTYKIFGV
-130 AGKNG
+130 AGRNDI
-135 TYSNVTALEVK
+135 YSNIISVSVT
-146 TSGEIDYNFPDAGV
+146 TSYNFPEGGV
-160 KAFTTTADKK
+160 KAYTTTANKTMLLK
-170 SLFKNIEVMDVS
+170 EVE
-182 GVGDDVATITIDNAT
+182 VADLSKVKDGAAELRIDNAT
-197 RYQAMEG
+197 RYQKMEG
-204 FGPAITGSAAY
+204 FGPAITGSSAY

-220 KPADREKI
+220 KPAEREK
-228 LKAAFDPKE
+228 LLRAAFDPKE
-237 GLGYNYIRVSIGC
+237 GLGYNYIRMSIGC

-256 EFTWCDQEGLEFFGV
+256 EYTWCDMEGLEFFAV
-271 HEEDETYLF
+271 HDEDKNYVF

-295 IAAPWTAPLWMKV
+295 IAAPWTAPLWMKID
-308 GRYDNNPYNKW
+308 RYSNKPYNKW

-333 EYLVMWIEEMEANG
+333 QYLVMWVEEMELNG
-347 FEIESITPQNEP
+347 FKIASITPQNEP

-380 NNLGPAF
+380 NHLGPAF

-396 WVYDHNFDVTDFVK
+396 WIYDHNFDVTDFVK

-442 ADPSK
+442 ADPTK

-516 SYAYNT
+516 SYSYST
-522 LTYRSHWYAIGHM
+522 LTFRSHWYAIGHM
-535 SKVIQRGAYRI
+535 SKVVQRGAYRI
-546 KSSGSGV
+546 KSSGAGV

-563 TFAAVILNDKDEDKQ
+563 SLAAVILNDADSDKQ

-588 TLTLAGRSVTSISW
+588 VLNVAARSVTSLKW

>member
-1 MHIYI
+1 M
-6 RPINIFCNFVVVE
+6 RRLNF
-19 VNTMI
+19 
-24 MKRIML
+24 IML
-30 TSITLLLCTLISSC
+30 IAALCSFTISCAGDNSDTSTPPAKDETTIELSQSS
-44 GSESQTPSTNDD
+44 
-56 TAPSITL
+56 A
-63 EASTTTNTSVEV
+63 TNTSVEV
-75 KVAISNA
+75 SVALANA
-82 DVAYCLLRDE
+82 DVAYCRLYE
-92 GAATPSTLEMM
+92 AGTATPSLSSLRDGQKLSES
-103 KGEKLTESGTIK
+103 GKLTFE
-115 FDGLQTGYTYEVFGI
+115 GLEAGYSYKVYGI
-130 AGKNG
+130 AGRNG
-135 TYSNVTALEVK
+135 IYTNVVGIDVK
-146 TSGEIDYNFPDAGV
+146 TSGEIDYNFPTGGV
-160 KAFTTTADKK
+160 EAFTTTASKSMLMKTIEAEDIRSASDK
-170 SLFKNIEVMDVS
+170 SL
-182 GVGDDVATITIDNAT
+182 TITIDNTT
-197 RYQAMEG
+197 RYQSMEG

-215 NLSKM
+215 NLLKM
-220 KPADREKI
+220 NASERDRLLRE
-228 LKAAFDPKE
+228 AFHPTE
-237 GLGYNYIRVSIGC
+237 GLGYNYVRISIGC
-250 SDFSLQ
+250 SDFSLR
-256 EFTWCDQEGLEFFGV
+256 EYTWCDQEGLEFFAV
-271 HEEDETYLF
+271 HPDDSQYLF
-280 PILREILAINPDVKI
+280 PVLREILAINPDLKI
-295 IAAPWTAPLWMKV
+295 IAAPWTAPLWMKID
-308 GRYDNNPYNKW
+308 RYSNKPYDKW

-333 EYLVMWIEEMEANG
+333 QYLVMWVEEMELNG
-347 FEIESITPQNEP
+347 FKIESITPQNEP

-380 NNLGPAF
+380 NHLGPAF

-396 WVYDHNFDVTDFVK
+396 WIYDHNFDVTDFVK

-442 ADPSK
+442 ADPTK

-516 SYAYNT
+516 SYSYST
-522 LTYRSHWYAIGHM
+522 LTFRSHWYAIGHM
-535 SKVIQRGAYRI
+535 SKVVKRDAVRI
-546 KSSGSGV
+546 KCSGSV
-553 TLSAFENPDG
+553 TASAFENPDG
-563 TFAAVILNDKDEDKQ
+563 TIAAVMLNDSEDDKQ

-588 TLTLAGRSVTSISW
+588 VVTLAARSVTSLVW

>member
-1 MHIYI
+1 
-6 RPINIFCNFVVVE
+6 
-19 VNTMI
+19 
-24 MKRIML
+24 MKRFG
-30 TSITLLLCTLISSC
+30 LLLLTMALCAICTAC
-44 GSESQTPSTNDD
+44 GNEAPTPKPEENQTAIELS
-56 TAPSITL
+56 L
-63 EASTTTNTSVEV
+63 VEATDTSV
-75 KVAISNA
+75 KVNVSLVNA
-82 DVAYCLLRDE
+82 DVAYCILLDDE
-92 GAATPSTLEMM
+92 ATMPQLTQLM
-103 KGEKLTESGTIK
+103 KGTKLTESGEIT
-115 FDGLQTGYTYEVFGI
+115 FGSLEAGYAYKVFGI
-130 AGKNG
+130 AGKNSVYTG
-135 TYSNVTALEVK
+135 VESLDVK
-146 TSGEIDYNFPDAGV
+146 TSGEIDYNFPDGGV
-160 KAFTTTADKK
+160 KAFTTTASK
-170 SLFKNIEVMDVS
+170 SMLFKDVDVKDVS
-182 GVGDDVATITIDNAT
+182 GVKDDIDVLIIDNAT

-220 KPADREKI
+220 KATDREKI

-237 GLGYNYIRVSIGC
+237 GLGYNYIRISIGC
-250 SDFSLQ
+250 SDFSLS
-256 EFTWCDQEGLEFFGV
+256 EYTWCDQEGLEFFGV
-271 HEEDETYLF
+271 HDEDKTYLF

-295 IAAPWTAPLWMKV
+295 IAAPWTAPLWMKID
-308 GRYDNNPYNKW
+308 RYNNGPYNKW

-333 EYLVMWIEEMEANG
+333 EYLVMWVEEMEANG
-347 FEIESITPQNEP
+347 FKIESITPQNEP

-387 EAAGLDTKI
+387 EEAGLDTKI
-396 WVYDHNFDVTDFVK
+396 WIYDHNFDVTDFVK

-499 NRPGGCTTCYG
+499 NRPGGCQTCYG
-510 FVDCDA
+510 FVDCDG

-535 SKVIQRGAYRI
+535 SKVVQRGAYRI
-546 KSSGSGV
+546 KSSGAGV

-563 TFAAVILNDKDEDKQ
+563 SFSAVILNDKDEDKQ

-588 TLTLAGRSVTSISW
+588 TLTLAGRSVTSIIW

>member
-1 MHIYI
+1 
-6 RPINIFCNFVVVE
+6 
-19 VNTMI
+19 
-24 MKRIML
+24 MKRFG
-30 TSITLLLCTLISSC
+30 LLLLTMALCAICTAC
-44 GSESQTPSTNDD
+44 GNEAPAPKPEENE
-56 TAPSITL
+56 TAIELSL
-63 EASTTTNTSVEV
+63 VEATDTSV
-75 KVAISNA
+75 KVNVSLVNA
-82 DVAYCLLRDE
+82 DVAYCILLDDE
-92 GAATPSTLEMM
+92 ATTPQLTQLM
-103 KGEKLTESGTIK
+103 KGTKLTESGEIT
-115 FDGLQTGYTYEVFGI
+115 FGSLEAGYSYKVFGI
-130 AGKNG
+130 AGKNSVYTG
-135 TYSNVTALEVK
+135 VESLDVK
-146 TSGEIDYNFPDAGV
+146 TSGEIDYNFPDGGV
-160 KAFTTTADKK
+160 KAFTTTASK
-170 SLFKNIEVMDVS
+170 SMLFKDVDVKDVS
-182 GVGDDVATITIDNAT
+182 GVKDDIEVLTIDNAT

-220 KPADREKI
+220 KAADREKI

-237 GLGYNYIRVSIGC
+237 GLGYNYIRISIGC
-250 SDFSLQ
+250 SDFSLS

-271 HEEDETYLF
+271 HDDDKTYLF

-295 IAAPWTAPLWMKV
+295 IAAPWTAPLWMKID
-308 GRYDNNPYNKW
+308 RYNNGPYNKW

-333 EYLVMWIEEMEANG
+333 EYLVMWVEEMEANG
-347 FEIESITPQNEP
+347 FKIESITPQNEP

-387 EAAGLDTKI
+387 EEAGLDTKI
-396 WVYDHNFDVTDFVK
+396 WIYDHNFDVTDFVK

-499 NRPGGCTTCYG
+499 NRPGGCQTCYG
-510 FVDCDA
+510 FVDCDG

-535 SKVIQRGAYRI
+535 SKVVQRGAYRI
-546 KSSGSGV
+546 KSSGAGV

-563 TFAAVILNDKDEDKQ
+563 SFSAVILNDKDEDKQ

-588 TLTLAGRSVTSISW
+588 TLTLAGRSVTSIIW